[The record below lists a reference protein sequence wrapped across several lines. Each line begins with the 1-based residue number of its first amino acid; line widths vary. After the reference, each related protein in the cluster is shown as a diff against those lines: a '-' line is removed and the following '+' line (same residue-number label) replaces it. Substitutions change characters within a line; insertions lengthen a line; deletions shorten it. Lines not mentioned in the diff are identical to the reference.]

1 MTATTALGEV
11 LREVD
16 GVRLRFK
23 RAFTTDIDDL
33 WSAITDPERC
43 ARWLGR
49 WSGDP
54 TSGTVS
60 FAMTAEDDADPEP
73 VSIQACEPP
82 HRLAVTMGSADGPW
96 PLEITL
102 TERNGATEL
111 VFVHHL
117 AEPYDASSIGPGWQ
131 HYLDRLT
138 AVITGQPLPQ
148 DFTEYHPAL
157 ADAYPVPP
165 VVSGRTAR

>member
-11 LREVD
+11 LREAD
-16 GVRLRFK
+16 GVRLRFE

-60 FAMTAEDDADPEP
+60 FAMTAEDDAAPEP
-73 VSIQACEPP
+73 VSIDACEPP
-82 HRLAVTMGSADGPW
+82 RRLAVTFATGDGPW
-96 PLEITL
+96 PLEVTL
-102 TERNGATEL
+102 TERGEVTEL

-117 AEPYDASSIGPGWQ
+117 AEPYDASSVGPGWQ
-131 HYLDRLT
+131 YYLDRLA
-138 AVITGQPLPQ
+138 AVVTGAAVPE
-148 DFTEYHPAL
+148 DFEQYHPAL
-157 ADAYPVPP
+157 ADAYPVPA
-165 VVSGRTAR
+165 VASGRTAR